1 METLLKICAIGIA
14 ALIIISIVKTYKPEF
29 TVEVTL
35 CAGMILLYFIIDSLK
50 YGFGFIADIYE
61 DLSYGKEYFPIILK
75 VLGIAYITEFAAAI
89 CQDAGEKSI
98 ASKVELA
105 GKIAIIFAA
114 IPVFTS
120 LLDLLN
126 SLI

>member
-105 GKIAIIFAA
+105 GQIAIFFAA

>member
-35 CAGMILLYFIIDSLK
+35 SAGMILLYFIIDSLK

-105 GKIAIIFAA
+105 GKIAIFFAA

>member
-50 YGFGFIADIYE
+50 YGFGFIADVYE

-105 GKIAIIFAA
+105 GKIAIFFAA

>member
-50 YGFGFIADIYE
+50 YGFGFIANIYE

-75 VLGIAYITEFAAAI
+75 VLGIANITEFAAAI

-105 GKIAIIFAA
+105 GKIAIFFAA

>member
-1 METLLKICAIGIA
+1 METFLKICAIGIA

-105 GKIAIIFAA
+105 GKIAIFFAA

>member
-14 ALIIISIVKTYKPEF
+14 AIISIVKTYKPEF

-105 GKIAIIFAA
+105 GKIAIFFAA

>member
-35 CAGMILLYFIIDSLK
+35 CAGMILLYFILDSLK

-105 GKIAIIFAA
+105 GKIAIFFAA

>member
-1 METLLKICAIGIA
+1 M
-14 ALIIISIVKTYKPEF
+14 
-29 TVEVTL
+29 EVTL

-105 GKIAIIFAA
+105 GKIAIFFAA

>member
-1 METLLKICAIGIA
+1 METLLKIFAIGIA

-50 YGFGFIADIYE
+50 YGFGFIANIYE

-105 GKIAIIFAA
+105 GKIAIFFAA

>member
-105 GKIAIIFAA
+105 GKIAIFFAA

-120 LLDLLN
+120 ILDLLN

>member
-14 ALIIISIVKTYKPEF
+14 ALIIISLVKTYKPEF

-35 CAGMILLYFIIDSLK
+35 CVGMILLYFIIDSLK
-50 YGFGFIADIYE
+50 FGFGFIADVYE
-61 DLSYGKEYFPIILK
+61 DLSYGKEYFPIIIK

-105 GKIAIIFAA
+105 GKIAIFFAA

>member
-105 GKIAIIFAA
+105 GKIAIFFAA
-114 IPVFTS
+114 IPVLTS

>member
-105 GKIAIIFAA
+105 GKIAIFFA
-114 IPVFTS
+114 PNTVFTS

>member
-89 CQDAGEKSI
+89 CQDAGDKSI

-105 GKIAIIFAA
+105 GKIAIFFAA

>member
-14 ALIIISIVKTYKPEF
+14 ALIIISLVKTYKPEF

-50 YGFGFIADIYE
+50 FGFGFIADIYE

-105 GKIAIIFAA
+105 GKIAIFFAA